1 MIDAIIFRLGPDRTG
16 MSKKIIII
24 AGPHGAGKT
33 VFARSFLP
41 EEAACT
47 RFINADLIAAG
58 LSPFAPGAALV
69 RASRLMLEEIHA
81 CARHGE
87 SFAFET
93 TLSGLG
99 YRPLI
104 WKWQKM
110 GYRVY
115 LYFLSLPSA
124 GIAVARVAER
134 ARQGGHGIPEDIVR
148 RHYAAGLYNFDHY
161 YRKSADAWAVYDN
174 SMERPRFLE
183 FGENP
188 THLIKKH
195 WSATAWQYR
204 LTEHIHAPAWRPKT
218 YNDLAASN
226 DADLHGSHAALQ
238 RAAEM
243 ARRIAIQTRTSLV
256 VGRKYGK
263 FVRLTANRLKKQAGM
278 ISW

>member
-1 MIDAIIFRLGPDRTG
+1 

-24 AGPHGAGKT
+24 GGSHGAGKT

-81 CARHGE
+81 CARRGE
-87 SFAFET
+87 SFAFES

-115 LYFLSLPSA
+115 LYFLSLPGA
-124 GIAVARVAER
+124 DIAVARVAER
-134 ARQGGHGIPEDIVR
+134 VRQGGHGIPEDIIR
-148 RHYAAGLYNFDHY
+148 RHYAAGLRNFDRY
-161 YRKSADAWAVYDN
+161 YRQSADVWVVYDN
-174 SMERPRFLE
+174 SVEQPCFLE

-188 THLIKKH
+188 TRDRWEH
-195 WSATAWQYR
+195 WSATAWQHR
-204 LTEHIHAPAWRPKT
+204 LTEHALAPAWRPKT
-218 YNDLAASN
+218 YNDLVASN

-238 RAAEM
+238 RAAKM
-243 ARRIAIQTRTSLV
+243 ARHIAIQTRTSIV

-263 FVRLTANRLKKQAGM
+263 FVRLTANRLEKQGM
-278 ISW
+278 IP

>member
-1 MIDAIIFRLGPDRTG
+1 

-24 AGPHGAGKT
+24 AGSHGAGKT

-58 LSPFAPGAALV
+58 LSPFAPRDALT

-81 CARHGE
+81 CTRRGE

-99 YRPLI
+99 YVNLI
-104 WKWQKM
+104 WKWQEM

-115 LYFLSLPSA
+115 LYFLTLASVD
-124 GIAVARVAER
+124 IAVARVAER
-134 ARQGGHGIPEDIVR
+134 VQQGGHDIPEDIVR
-148 RHYAAGLYNFDHY
+148 RHYAAGLHNFNLY
-161 YRKSADAWAVYDN
+161 YRESADVWVVYDN
-174 SMERPRFLE
+174 SVEQPCFLE

-188 THLIKKH
+188 TRSVREH
-195 WSATAWQYR
+195 WSAAAWRCR
-204 LTEHIHAPAWRPKT
+204 LTEDARAPTWRPRT
-218 YNDLAASN
+218 YSDLAVSN
-226 DADLHGSHAALQ
+226 DADLRGSHAALQ
-238 RAAEM
+238 RAAEA
-243 ARRIAIQTRTSLV
+243 ARRIAIQTETSLV

-278 ISW
+278 SLW

>member
-1 MIDAIIFRLGPDRTG
+1 

-24 AGPHGAGKT
+24 AGSHGAGKT
-33 VFARSFLP
+33 VFAHSFLP

-58 LSPFAPGAALV
+58 LSPFAPETVLL

-81 CARHGE
+81 CARRGE
-87 SFAFET
+87 SFAFES

-99 YRPLI
+99 YRHLI

-115 LYFLSLPSA
+115 LYFLSLASA
-124 GIAVARVAER
+124 DIAVARVAER
-134 ARQGGHGIPEDIVR
+134 VRQGGHDISEDVIR
-148 RHYAAGLYNFDHY
+148 RHFTAGLRNFDRY
-161 YRKSADAWAVYDN
+161 YRKSADVWVMFDN
-174 SMERPRFLE
+174 SVEQPGFLE

-188 THLIKKH
+188 TRDRWEH
-195 WSATAWQYR
+195 WSAAAWQSR
-204 LTEHIHAPAWRPKT
+204 LTEHAYAPAWRPKT

-226 DADLHGSHAALQ
+226 DADLHGSLVALQ

-243 ARRIAIQTRTSLV
+243 ARQIAMQTQTSLV
-256 VGRKYGK
+256 VGRKYGR
-263 FVRLTANRLKKQAGM
+263 FVRLTANRLKKQAGTTL
-278 ISW
+278 W

>member
-1 MIDAIIFRLGPDRTG
+1 M
-16 MSKKIIII
+16 
-24 AGPHGAGKT
+24 
-33 VFARSFLP
+33 
-41 EEAACT
+41 

-58 LSPFAPGAALV
+58 LSPFAPGAVLV

-81 CARHGE
+81 CARRGE

-115 LYFLSLPSA
+115 LYFLSLA
-124 GIAVARVAER
+124 DADIAVARVGER
-134 ARQGGHGIPEDIVR
+134 VRQGGHGIPEDIIR
-148 RHYAAGLYNFDHY
+148 RHYAAGLHNFDRY
-161 YRKSADAWAVYDN
+161 YRKSVDAWAMYNN
-174 SMERPRFLE
+174 SMEQPCFLE

-188 THLIKKH
+188 TRLIKKH
-195 WSATAWQYR
+195 WSSMAWQYR
-204 LTEHIHAPAWRPKT
+204 LTKHTHAPAWRPKT

-226 DADLHGSHAALQ
+226 DADLRGSHAALQ

-243 ARRIAIQTRTSLV
+243 AQRIAIQTKTSIV
-256 VGRKYGK
+256 VSRKQGK
-263 FVRLTANRLKKQAGM
+263 FVRLTASRLAKQTGM
-278 ISW
+278 TP